1 MGTNSFQRSDIPGS
15 SISYLTRCLVLLAA
29 VFFVAASGASAAQ
42 EMDRTSY
49 TNAEVCGNCH
59 ADIYAAWQKSFH
71 ARAFSNPIFQKA
83 YREAFTASAGKAK
96 TACLK
101 CHAPTVLATND
112 TGAKLPIT
120 QEGVTCDF
128 CHTVE
133 AVDVKNN
140 ASPFKLDVGGQ
151 KHAAMR
157 LMGAKPNP
165 SGSNPAAH
173 QAAYAEWFNKS
184 ELCGGCHEMVNA
196 NGVKVGSTYSEWHA
210 STYAAEGI
218 QCQSCHMAP
227 VDGTPYVSS
236 IKEPVK
242 HTIADHSLLHNRE
255 KLENAV
261 DVQVKSAALNEAGAY
276 VVDVAMTNM
285 KAGHNIPTGS
295 PSRGLTLEVSVEG
308 DGLVRVVQMRAF
320 GKRIVDK
327 KGNWLTT
334 EADAQLKGAK
344 EKYNT
349 ALKPMETRDVR
360 FVFANVPPGTL
371 KVSAKAFITQNPVA
385 DSEEH
390 LQVPLGAAER

>member
-1 MGTNSFQRSDIPGS
+1 MSTNSSQGS
-15 SISYLTRCLVLLAA
+15 MFSSQIVPLLIRCLVFLAA
-29 VFFVAASGASAAQ
+29 AFLFTVGSASAAQ

-59 ADIYAAWQKSFH
+59 VDIYETWQKSFH
-71 ARAFSNPIFQKA
+71 ARAFNNQIFQKA

-101 CHAPTVLATND
+101 CHAPTVQATKD
-112 TGAKLPIT
+112 AGAKLAIT
-120 QEGVTCDF
+120 AEGVTCDF

-133 AVDVKNN
+133 AVDLKNN
-140 ASPFKLDVGGQ
+140 AVPFKLDVGGQ

-157 LMGAKPNP
+157 LLGPKPNP

-196 NGVKVGSTYSEWHA
+196 NGVKVGSTYSEWKA
-210 STYAAEGI
+210 STYASEGI
-218 QCQSCHMAP
+218 QCQVCHMTP

-236 IKEPVK
+236 IKEPAK

-261 DVQVKSAALNEAGAY
+261 DVRVKSAALNEAGAY
-276 VVDVAMTNM
+276 VVDVAMTNV
-285 KAGHNIPTGS
+285 KAGHNVPTGS
-295 PSRGLTLEVSVEG
+295 PSRTLTLEVSVEG
-308 DGLVRVVQMRAF
+308 DGLVRVVQARAF

-349 ALKPMETRDVR
+349 ALKPMETREVR
-360 FVFANVPPGTL
+360 FVFSNVPPGAL
-371 KVSAKAFITQNPVA
+371 KVVAKAFITQNPVA

-390 LQVPLGAAER
+390 LQVPLGATEK